1 MHRRAAKLGQYG
13 LAGGGLALG
22 SLKLYD
28 PQLELSPI
36 GAIRF
41 GRCALAATS
50 IAIDYKWN
58 LYITDSQCKEY
69 DEVLSRVI
77 SLFNLFL
84 IDKTL
89 VLSL

>member
-1 MHRRAAKLGQYG
+1 MYRRATKLGLYG

-41 GRCALAATS
+41 GRCALTATS

-58 LYITDSQCKEY
+58 LYVTDSQSKEY
-69 DEVLSRVI
+69 DEVLSKVI
-77 SLFNLFL
+77 SRFNLFF
-84 IDKTL
+84 IEN
-89 VLSL
+89 